1 MSKQMTVE
9 MSVRRPDGRGY
20 YSASIDL
27 PALNL
32 ELEDAKQRARLYM
45 YPESETYFYIY
56 ESGFGDMENVS
67 MTGTSL
73 EELNFLAK
81 RMDSLSD
88 EEAMVFDTLY
98 ERLVEANSE
107 AAVTVKELIN
117 MTYGLDAVPI
127 ASNVGNDY
135 ELGRFV
141 VENSFDERFG
151 RYSDFTPEDITEISY
166 RGKTLYEADS
176 LMPSESADE
185 DFSDDMDTEDEDEGF
200 SMSM

>member
-1 MSKQMTVE
+1 MTVE

-27 PALNL
+27 PALKL

-135 ELGRFV
+135 ELGNAFSSDGTSYVYNYDVLPGFAFETYDNDSRFR
-141 VENSFDERFG
+141 S
-151 RYSDFTPEDITEISY
+151 S
-166 RGKTLYEADS
+166 K
-176 LMPSESADE
+176 
-185 DFSDDMDTEDEDEGF
+185 
-200 SMSM
+200 MSHI